1 MRLDRRLRGRP
12 CSLRFVLRLAF
23 AAKATSSRNEV
34 PVSQVTNI
42 RTLQELDDEVSR
54 VRAAFDDVERRLQG
68 SEALDRARAAFES
81 IDAELNAA
89 RREQRRLDGEIGV
102 LNARIQPEEK
112 RLYDG
117 SVRNPK
123 ELGNIQHELELLK
136 EQRSK
141 LEDQLLEVMSRIESL
156 EAGHAATTSDLSY
169 AQARWEAEKRSLQDD
184 AARLSDA
191 LARAEAKRE
200 AQKLKV
206 TPLALHLYEDV
217 RRRKGGVAVAHIQG
231 SMCTG
236 CRVSIPEAIRR
247 RAFQPDQ
254 LAQCPNCERILY
266 VG

>member
-1 MRLDRRLRGRP
+1 M
-12 CSLRFVLRLAF
+12 
-23 AAKATSSRNEV
+23 
-34 PVSQVTNI
+34 SQVTNL
-42 RTLQELDDEVSR
+42 RTLQELDDEAAR
-54 VRAAFDDVERRLQG
+54 IRAALEDVERRLQH
-68 SEALDRARAAFES
+68 SEDLDRARAAFES
-81 IDAELNAA
+81 IDAALTAA

-102 LNARIQPEEK
+102 LTARIQPEEK

-136 EQRSK
+136 GQRSK

-156 EAGHAATTSDLSY
+156 EAGHAAATNELSHM
-169 AQARWEAEKRSLQDD
+169 QARWEAEKRSLEDD
-184 AARLSDA
+184 AARLSGA
-191 LARAEAKRE
+191 LTRAEAKRE

-206 TPLALHLYEDV
+206 SPAALHLYEDV
-217 RRRKGGVAVAHIQG
+217 RRRRGGVAVVHIQG

-236 CRVSIPEAIRR
+236 CRVTIPEAIRR

>member
-1 MRLDRRLRGRP
+1 M
-12 CSLRFVLRLAF
+12 
-23 AAKATSSRNEV
+23 
-34 PVSQVTNI
+34 SQVTSL
-42 RTLQELDDEVSR
+42 RTLQELDDEVAR
-54 VRAAFDDVERRLQG
+54 LRAALDDVERRLQG
-68 SEALDRARAAFES
+68 SENLDRARAAFES
-81 IDAELNAA
+81 IDAGLDAA

-136 EQRSK
+136 DQRSK
-141 LEDQLLEVMSRIESL
+141 LEDQLFEVLSRIESL
-156 EAGHAATTSDLSY
+156 EADHAAATSDLSR
-169 AQARWEAEKRSLQDD
+169 AQAAWEAEQRSLQEQ
-184 AARLSDA
+184 AATLSAA
-191 LARAEAKRE
+191 LTRAEARRE
-200 AQKLKV
+200 AQKLTV
-206 TPLALHLYEDV
+206 PPVALHLYEDV

-236 CRVSIPEAIRR
+236 CRVTIPEAIRR

>member
-1 MRLDRRLRGRP
+1 
-12 CSLRFVLRLAF
+12 
-23 AAKATSSRNEV
+23 V
-34 PVSQVTNI
+34 PVSQVTSL
-42 RTLQELDDEVSR
+42 RTLQELDDEVARLRS
-54 VRAAFDDVERRLQG
+54 ALDDVERRLQG
-68 SEALDRARAAFES
+68 GESLDRARAAFES
-81 IDAELNAA
+81 VDAELNAA

-136 EQRSK
+136 DQRSK
-141 LEDQLLEVMSRIESL
+141 LEDQLFEVLSRIESL
-156 EAGHAATTSDLSY
+156 EADHAAATSDLSR
-169 AQARWEAEKRSLQDD
+169 AQAAWEAEKRSLQGQ
-184 AARLSDA
+184 AATLVAA
-191 LARAEAKRE
+191 LTRAEARRE
-200 AQKLKV
+200 AQKLTV
-206 TPLALHLYEDV
+206 PPVALHLYEDV
-217 RRRKGGVAVAHIQG
+217 RRRKGGLAVAHIQG

-236 CRVSIPEAIRR
+236 CRVTIPEAIRR

>member
-1 MRLDRRLRGRP
+1 M
-12 CSLRFVLRLAF
+12 
-23 AAKATSSRNEV
+23 
-34 PVSQVTNI
+34 SQVTSL
-42 RTLQELDDEVSR
+42 RTLQELDDEVARLRS
-54 VRAAFDDVERRLQG
+54 ALDDVERRLQG
-68 SEALDRARAAFES
+68 SESLDRARAAFES
-81 IDAELNAA
+81 VDAELNAA

-136 EQRSK
+136 DQRSK
-141 LEDQLLEVMSRIESL
+141 LEDQLFEVLSRIESL
-156 EAGHAATTSDLSY
+156 EADHAAATSDLSR
-169 AQARWEAEKRSLQDD
+169 AQAAWEAEKRSLQGQ
-184 AARLSDA
+184 AATLVAA
-191 LARAEAKRE
+191 LTRAEARRE
-200 AQKLKV
+200 AQKLTV
-206 TPLALHLYEDV
+206 PPVALHLYEDV
-217 RRRKGGVAVAHIQG
+217 RRRKGGLAVAHIQG

-236 CRVSIPEAIRR
+236 CRVTIPEAIRR

>member
-1 MRLDRRLRGRP
+1 M
-12 CSLRFVLRLAF
+12 
-23 AAKATSSRNEV
+23 
-34 PVSQVTNI
+34 SQVTNI
-42 RTLQELDDEVSR
+42 RTLQELDDEAAR
-54 VRAAFDDVERRLQG
+54 IRAALDDIERRLQG
-68 SEALDRARAAFES
+68 SEDLERARAAFES
-81 IDAELNAA
+81 IDAELAAA
-89 RREQRRLDGEIGV
+89 RREQRRLDGEISV

-136 EQRSK
+136 QQRSK
-141 LEDQLLEVMSRIESL
+141 LEDQLIEVMSRIESL
-156 EAGHAATTSDLSY
+156 ESGHAAATAALSR
-169 AQARWEAEKRSLQDD
+169 AQASWETEKRSLQDE
-184 AARLSDA
+184 AARLSAA
-191 LARAEAKRE
+191 LTGAEAKRE

-206 TPLALHLYEDV
+206 TPAALHLYEDV

-236 CRVSIPEAIRR
+236 CRVTIPEAIRR

>member
-1 MRLDRRLRGRP
+1 
-12 CSLRFVLRLAF
+12 
-23 AAKATSSRNEV
+23 V
-34 PVSQVTNI
+34 PVSQVTSL
-42 RTLQELDDEVSR
+42 RTLQELDDEVARLRS
-54 VRAAFDDVERRLQG
+54 ALDDVERRLQG
-68 SEALDRARAAFES
+68 SESLDRARAAFES
-81 IDAELNAA
+81 VDAELNAA

-136 EQRSK
+136 DQRSK
-141 LEDQLLEVMSRIESL
+141 LEDQLFEVLSRIESL
-156 EAGHAATTSDLSY
+156 EADHAAATSDLSR
-169 AQARWEAEKRSLQDD
+169 AQAAWEAEKRSLQGQ
-184 AARLSDA
+184 AATLVAA
-191 LARAEAKRE
+191 LTRAEARRE
-200 AQKLKV
+200 AQKLTV
-206 TPLALHLYEDV
+206 PPVALHLYEDV
-217 RRRKGGVAVAHIQG
+217 RRRKGGLAVAHIQG

-236 CRVSIPEAIRR
+236 CRVTIPEAIRR